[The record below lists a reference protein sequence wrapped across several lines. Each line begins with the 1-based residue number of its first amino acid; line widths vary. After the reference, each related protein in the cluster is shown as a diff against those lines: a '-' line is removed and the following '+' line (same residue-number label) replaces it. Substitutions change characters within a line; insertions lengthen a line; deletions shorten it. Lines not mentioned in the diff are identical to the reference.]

1 MFCILIWRRTKTS
14 LSLISDRWSHN
25 PLGRRPSC
33 SGYYYSTPWLLLHGA
48 GSQILRQILITNV
61 SNVLR
66 NHLYP
71 IPSPVSLTKS
81 EFRLSINQSVRQ
93 LPFLSTFLLFL
104 PSFSCTSFN
113 QGFLGPASVSLSI
126 GEGPRSQC
134 SPGPVRPCMFQRGHR
149 SFLSF
154 PPSPSFFPSKRFIW
168 RNREWKTWEV
178 GETIERERWGRAC
191 CLG

>member
-14 LSLISDRWSHN
+14 LSLISDRWGHN

-71 IPSPVSLTKS
+71 TPSPVSLTKS

-104 PSFSCTSFN
+104 PSLSCTSFN

-126 GEGPRSQC
+126 GEGPCSALHLSEGPSILPLFSTLSIFFPFKAFYLAKQRVEDVRSR
-134 SPGPVRPCMFQRGHR
+134 GDDRTGKVRPSVLPGLRI
-149 SFLSF
+149 LD
-154 PPSPSFFPSKRFIW
+154 
-168 RNREWKTWEV
+168 
-178 GETIERERWGRAC
+178 
-191 CLG
+191 